1 MTTESRPEFPTADS
15 TEGCFVA
22 AVRQEL
28 DRSCAALDGPTLSR
42 LNSIRH
48 GVLERQQPRQT
59 RALLLPFGGLVT
71 ACLLV
76 VSVILLQPATLPTQ
90 DVRGSEPPLE
100 DIELLTDTEELDF
113 YEDYEFYQWLAE
125 SGSSI

>member
-1 MTTESRPEFPTADS
+1 MTESRPERPEATPG
-15 TEGCFVA
+15 EECFVV

-28 DRSCAALDGPTLSR
+28 DRSCAALDGPTLSS
-42 LNSIRH
+42 LKSIRH
-48 GVLERQQPRQT
+48 CVLERKQSRHS
-59 RALLLPFGGLVT
+59 RVLLPFGGLVT

-76 VSVILLQPATLPTQ
+76 ASVLLLNPLGLPTQ
-90 DVRGSEPPLE
+90 QRQGSEPPLE
-100 DIELLTDTEELDF
+100 DIELLTDTEGLDF